1 MIFRR
6 RRTRI
11 ELEQTTV
18 KMKAGGAISAA
29 ARPVVVTPT
38 APSPVESVLA
48 RVLPF
53 PVPGPTELVVDRNDF
68 PATVPPEAKLLP
80 NALQETLP

>member
-11 ELEQTTV
+11 EIEQSTVTVTTGDPNSV
-18 KMKAGGAISAA
+18 AH
-29 ARPVVVTPT
+29 RPVTV
-38 APSPVESVLA
+38 APPAPVESVLA

-53 PVPGPTELVVDRNDF
+53 PAPEPTE
-68 PATVPPEAKLLP
+68 P
-80 NALQETLP
+80 NATPSVPTIDASHTLKPTAKETRS

>member
-11 ELEQTTV
+11 EIEQTTV
-18 KMKAGGAISAA
+18 KVKARGPNSIAG
-29 ARPVVVTPT
+29 RPVVV
-38 APSPVESVLA
+38 APSSPSPAESVLA

-53 PVPGPTELVVDRNDF
+53 PVPGPTELVVDRNNF

>member
-53 PVPGPTELVVDRNDF
+53 PAPEPNDHL
-68 PATVPPEAKLLP
+68 PAEIIGTSDTINAHTAK
-80 NALQETLP
+80 ETRS

>member
-11 ELEQTTV
+11 EIEQTTV
-18 KMKAGGAISAA
+18 TVTTGDLNSVAH
-29 ARPVVVTPT
+29 RPVTVAQP
-38 APSPVESVLA
+38 PPVESVLA

-53 PVPGPTELVVDRNDF
+53 PATEPTE
-68 PATVPPEAKLLP
+68 P
-80 NALQETLP
+80 NAQPAVTTIDKPAAKETRS